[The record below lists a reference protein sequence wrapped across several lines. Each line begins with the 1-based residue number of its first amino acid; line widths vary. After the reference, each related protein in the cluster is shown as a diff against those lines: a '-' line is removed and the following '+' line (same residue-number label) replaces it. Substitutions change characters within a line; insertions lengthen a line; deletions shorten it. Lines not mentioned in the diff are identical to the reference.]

1 MILIVSMADRV
12 RSIVLLVVLAGFFLA
27 GAPARVAALDT
38 SSDSWW
44 VLGGY
49 GQSVP
54 GWGKTSERVETIDLA
69 VRYNHVIFADLGSDW
84 YRGYHSILLELP
96 IHLVVSPDESAMVG
110 VNFLAAYTFT
120 ADERWQP
127 YIFGG
132 GGPVYSFADI
142 DGMGADLNGNYQFG
156 VGLEYQL
163 DNRQRLLVELR
174 YHHISN
180 AGSEDPNVPLN
191 SGKFLVGIRF

>member
-1 MILIVSMADRV
+1 MTHARELIHAACFSIRLVTLV
-12 RSIVLLVVLAGFFLA
+12 IVLSIANPCRA
-27 GAPARVAALDT
+27 VAFDT
-38 SSDSWW
+38 ANDSWW
-44 VLGGY
+44 ILGGY

-69 VRYNHVIFADLGSDW
+69 LRYNHLIFGDIGSDW
-84 YRGYHSILLELP
+84 YQGFHSILVELP
-96 IHLVVSPDESAMVG
+96 IHLVVNPDESAMVG

-120 ADERWQP
+120 AEDRWQP

-163 DNRQRLLVELR
+163 DHRRRLLVELR

-191 SGKFLVGIRF
+191 SGKFLVGFRF